1 MRQYDPT
8 LISALVDRW
17 VEEQRESTDQRQ
29 THVRTRVYVAGESG
43 AYLIMRGRLY
53 WDEDPADQ
61 YFTAAATAD
70 FAARAA
76 DLREVVIEHGLGYK
90 QPAAF
95 RCYAEF
101 LAAIGLEA

>member
-17 VEEQRESTDQRQ
+17 VAEQQEATDQRT
-29 THVRTRVYVAGESG
+29 THVKTRVYVAGEDG

-53 WDEDPADQ
+53 WDEDPTDP
-61 YFTAAATAD
+61 YFAAAAVAD

-76 DLREVVIEHGLGYK
+76 ELREVVIDHGLGYK
-90 QPAAF
+90 RPAAF
-95 RCYAEF
+95 KSYGEF
-101 LAAIGLEA
+101 LAAIGLDV